1 MSRWETGGTVDW
13 DPWNEGGGGGEECV
27 LTELNQLLTSTGGG
41 RVVDLGCKRSLS
53 LGWVVD
59 FGYRRSF
66 GP

>member
-1 MSRWETGGTVDW
+1 MKCAGGKLVVLLTGILGV
-13 DPWNEGGGGGEECV
+13 GGGERV

-41 RVVDLGCKRSLS
+41 GRMVDLGCRRSLS

-66 GP
+66 GL

>member
-1 MSRWETGGTVDW
+1 MGLVTGILGV
-13 DPWNEGGGGGEECV
+13 GGGGEECM
-27 LTELNQLLTSTGGG
+27 LTELNQLLTSTGEG
-41 RVVDLGCKRSLS
+41 RVVDLGYRRSLS